1 MNSPNYFS
9 FLMKLPIFVDKIS
22 KKVTKWQLLVLL
34 LLLVVGLVAAGTILY
49 RRSVANTLEELKQAD
64 SLVDLAAREL
74 TAYDYSKAYKDITDA
89 QSIYDNHSDTKG
101 LTNCY
106 IKLATTYNGI
116 GLWDESWKCL
126 EKAAP
131 TVNLLKPKYRYYFYY
146 AKLEYFVDYR
156 KDYASAEIT
165 IHQSIENDKFLKSKD
180 YILSDLSNLAE
191 VYINEG
197 KYAES
202 SRILDDLSV
211 HSDKFFYT
219 QLAYCRMLIAKR
231 REPSDSIYKKA
242 GECLLQSVRF
252 NQLDM
257 QIAAL
262 ETMIDVDSARNDQSS
277 FIKHYVRY
285 SALRD
290 SLNGATATSRI
301 NQVKEKA
308 KIDQERSKMKSE
320 VRTQRLLLVFI
331 LFVALSVASITLLLY
346 YRARERKK
354 IVELE
359 AAQLADKLKRNEL
372 EKELSHLRME
382 QEKKKL
388 EKSQQDNMSMSLQL
402 AMVDNDKQQKSL
414 RFFDEQFHLIDNEFC
429 RNLEKTYPDISKS
442 EEHLVCLIKA
452 GLDAHEIMSVLNIS
466 SSGLY
471 KLRYRLRK
479 RLGLRNENLERYI
492 KNMEG

>member
-1 MNSPNYFS
+1 M
-9 FLMKLPIFVDKIS
+9 
-22 KKVTKWQLLVLL
+22 
-34 LLLVVGLVAAGTILY
+34 
-49 RRSVANTLEELKQAD
+49 
-64 SLVDLAAREL
+64 
-74 TAYDYSKAYKDITDA
+74 
-89 QSIYDNHSDTKG
+89 
-101 LTNCY
+101 
-106 IKLATTYNGI
+106 
-116 GLWDESWKCL
+116 
-126 EKAAP
+126 
-131 TVNLLKPKYRYYFYY
+131 
-146 AKLEYFVDYR
+146 
-156 KDYASAEIT
+156 
-165 IHQSIENDKFLKSKD
+165 
-180 YILSDLSNLAE
+180 
-191 VYINEG
+191 
-197 KYAES
+197 
-202 SRILDDLSV
+202 
-211 HSDKFFYT
+211 
-219 QLAYCRMLIAKR
+219 
-231 REPSDSIYKKA
+231 
-242 GECLLQSVRF
+242 
-252 NQLDM
+252 
-257 QIAAL
+257 
-262 ETMIDVDSARNDQSS
+262 
-277 FIKHYVRY
+277 
-285 SALRD
+285 
-290 SLNGATATSRI
+290 
-301 NQVKEKA
+301 
-308 KIDQERSKMKSE
+308 
-320 VRTQRLLLVFI
+320 
-331 LFVALSVASITLLLY
+331 ITLLLY

>member
-9 FLMKLPIFVDKIS
+9 FLMKLPIFVDKMS

-146 AKLEYFVDYR
+146 AKLEYFVDYK
-156 KDYASAEIT
+156 KDYASAERT

-202 SRILDDLSV
+202 SRILDD
-211 HSDKFFYT
+211 
-219 QLAYCRMLIAKR
+219 
-231 REPSDSIYKKA
+231 
-242 GECLLQSVRF
+242 
-252 NQLDM
+252 
-257 QIAAL
+257 
-262 ETMIDVDSARNDQSS
+262 
-277 FIKHYVRY
+277 
-285 SALRD
+285 
-290 SLNGATATSRI
+290 
-301 NQVKEKA
+301 
-308 KIDQERSKMKSE
+308 
-320 VRTQRLLLVFI
+320 
-331 LFVALSVASITLLLY
+331 
-346 YRARERKK
+346 
-354 IVELE
+354 
-359 AAQLADKLKRNEL
+359 
-372 EKELSHLRME
+372 
-382 QEKKKL
+382 
-388 EKSQQDNMSMSLQL
+388 
-402 AMVDNDKQQKSL
+402 
-414 RFFDEQFHLIDNEFC
+414 
-429 RNLEKTYPDISKS
+429 
-442 EEHLVCLIKA
+442 
-452 GLDAHEIMSVLNIS
+452 
-466 SSGLY
+466 
-471 KLRYRLRK
+471 
-479 RLGLRNENLERYI
+479 
-492 KNMEG
+492 